1 MSARVYFMKRVRR
14 LRLGK
19 QQLKAKTIIDREGL
33 RIALNRF
40 AKHCKH
46 S

>member
-14 LRLGK
+14 LRLGR

-33 RIALNRF
+33 RIALNCF